1 MSRIL
6 VVEDNE
12 NLAYGLGASLELEGH
27 DVAVAPD
34 GEQGLRYVREWKP
47 DLIVLDVMLPEI
59 GGYQVLKILREE
71 GVSSPVI
78 LLTARGEE
86 ADKVLGFRLGA
97 DDYVTKPFSLLELM
111 ARIETRLRRG
121 GAASTGSRPP
131 SHEERFG
138 AIQVLPAEQ
147 RVMVHDREVALSP
160 MAFKLLMALVNREG
174 AVASRADLLREV
186 WGHQAR
192 VKTRTV
198 DVHISELR
206 RKLEF
211 DSANPTHI
219 LTARKSGYRLVR

>member
-27 DVAVAPD
+27 EVAIAPD
-34 GEQGLRYVREWKP
+34 GKEGLRYVREWKP

-59 GGYQVLKILREE
+59 GGYQVLKTLREE
-71 GVSSPVI
+71 GISSPVI

-86 ADKVLGFRLGA
+86 TDKVLGFRLGA

-111 ARIETRLRRG
+111 ARVETRLRR
-121 GAASTGSRPP
+121 AAGSSNEVRSPARP
-131 SHEERFG
+131 ERFG
-138 AIQVLPAEQ
+138 AIVVHPAEQ
-147 RVMVHDREVALSP
+147 RVIVHDREVALSP
-160 MAFKLLMALVNREG
+160 MAFKLLMALVHREG
-174 AVASRADLLREV
+174 AVASRAELLREV

-206 RKLEF
+206 RKLER
-211 DSANPTHI
+211 DSANPAHI

>member
-27 DVAVAPD
+27 EVAIAPD
-34 GEQGLRYVREWKP
+34 GQEGLRYVREWKP

-86 ADKVLGFRLGA
+86 TDKVLGFRLGA

-121 GAASTGSRPP
+121 GAASTGRPSSRA
-131 SHEERFG
+131 ERFG
-138 AIQVLPAEQ
+138 AIQVHPAEQ
-147 RVMVHDREVALSP
+147 RVMVDEREVALSP

-174 AVASRADLLREV
+174 AVASRAELLREV

-206 RKLEF
+206 RKLEH
-211 DSANPTHI
+211 DSANPAHI